1 MFVVIDD
8 FPIKHRW
15 LPQLSEASPF
25 LGFPSLPSWRLGLDC
40 TPNRTVLLDLLV
52 YHDWKKGLK
61 FVGDMYF
68 SIKMC
73 FYTTELL
80 HRFLDFAVG
89 CCLSRRCHDRS
100 PQPGI
105 SIMLAPGGPETDSRT
120 HVQRDYSVMVSIK
133 SGSSPILVYGHM
145 ANMCI

>member
-1 MFVVIDD
+1 MIFPSNIDD
-8 FPIKHRW
+8 FPSFPKHLLFWDFPAFQVGAWAWTAPPTEPCCWICWYITIGRKD
-15 LPQLSEASPF
+15 LSLF
-25 LGFPSLPSWRLGLDC
+25 
-40 TPNRTVLLDLLV
+40 
-52 YHDWKKGLK
+52 
-61 FVGDMYF
+61 GDMYF